1 MRISDWSSD
10 VCSSDLRKAAA
21 AALLALAE
29 QPFEDVADIAR
40 LAAEIELRAAGAESA
55 RARAATPA
63 AEAEGGRGIAIG
75 VDLAAVEA
83 RALVLVGEEIIGVG
97 HLRKALGRLG
107 VILVAIGVEFLRE
120 LAIRFLDVGLARPA
134 RHPQRRIWIGH
145 LLLDRKS

>member
-1 MRISDWSSD
+1 MLPSST
-10 VCSSDLRKAAA
+10 AA

-83 RALVLVGEEIIGVG
+83 RALVLVGEEIIRSEE
-97 HLRKALGRLG
+97 HTS
-107 VILVAIGVEFLRE
+107 E
-120 LAIRFLDVGLARPA
+120 LQSLMRFSYAVFCL
-134 RHPQRRIWIGH
+134 
-145 LLLDRKS
+145 KKKNNTK